1 VILPSLPP
9 YSIFINRLSSPYP
22 HISLLLPLCSLPSPL
37 TSLPTAPFV
46 SSPLFSSL
54 PLPYIPHFFY
64 PLPFPSSLSFFPFIL
79 LHPLSLQ
86 VAYPAMSI
94 ALGIES
100 PNKIQNT
107 QQAARLPPRL
117 LNQCLRDIFTFLLCE
132 SPLVV
137 LVGSMHFADMLSWDV
152 IVNLANIPSMA
163 MIVLTM
169 ERVVDIELAKIKFAP
184 DNLRGKSSEI
194 GRLDCFFFSFF
205 FIFYS
210 ILFYSI
216 LFYSILFY
224 SILFASCG
232 TSLPLIL
239 NFDF

>member
-1 VILPSLPP
+1 
-9 YSIFINRLSSPYP
+9 
-22 HISLLLPLCSLPSPL
+22 
-37 TSLPTAPFV
+37 
-46 SSPLFSSL
+46 
-54 PLPYIPHFFY
+54 
-64 PLPFPSSLSFFPFIL
+64 
-79 LHPLSLQ
+79 
-86 VAYPAMSI
+86 MSI

-194 GRLDCFFFSFF
+194 GCLSCFFLLFYFHFFSFF
-205 FIFYS
+205 FFIS
-210 ILFYSI
+210 ILFYS
-216 LFYSILFY
+216 FR
-224 SILFASCG
+224 
-232 TSLPLIL
+232 SLRYQPPFDFEFWFL
-239 NFDF
+239 NFESPLLGSCSMI